1 MKRYLYVLLL
11 AFSPLALSAQNN
23 DGKDDAKAGYDDF
36 RSEMMKKFN
45 KSQNEMQDKY
55 KAFREEAL
63 KGYVEFMRKSWEKM
77 EGSKPVPAPV
87 IKPVPPIIRK
97 DGDDREKEW
106 EEFEQKERELKKEL
120 EQLFQKKLELK
131 KQRELEEQRRKE
143 EEAKRQKELEEQ
155 HRKEQELK
163 KQRELEEQRRKEEEA
178 KRQKELELQRQKEL
192 ELQRQKEQELKKQQ
206 ELEEKRRKEEEA
218 MRQKELELQRQREL
232 EEQRRKE
239 QEALIQK
246 ELELQRQKELELKK
260 QRELEEQRRKEQ
272 EALRRK
278 EQEALRQKELELQR
292 QKEQEALRR
301 KELEEQRRKEEEA
314 MRQRE
319 LELQRQREQEQ
330 LKQKELEQ
338 LKQKELELQRQK
350 ELELKKQKELEE
362 QRRKE
367 EEALRQK
374 ELELQ
379 RQKELELKK
388 QKELEEQRRKEQ
400 EALRQRELELQR
412 QTELEEQRQKELEE
426 QRRKEQEAMRQRE
439 LELQRQ
445 RELEEQR
452 RKEEEAK
459 RQRELELQRQRELEL
474 QREQELLKQKELEL
488 QRQKELE
495 EERQRKNA
503 KPVEMV
509 LPPFNVKPQPQPI
522 VPIEVSPSVFEKY
535 VDCNAFG
542 TSLKLRYNVA
552 HKVTLA
558 GVSEN
563 EVADAV
569 EKMAGENTDKL
580 IVDCIAM
587 RDSKSLSDWAYI
599 NMLKEVT
606 TAIYGSYSNSAV
618 LLMAY
623 VYMQSGYKMRLATDN
638 GRLYML
644 FASDYTIFGKNYYF
658 MDGDKYYSLDEL
670 PEHLCICNAAW
681 PAEETLSLLIAG
693 NQHFDAKTDKVKRVA
708 STKYTGLDVNVKVNN
723 NLLDFYSS
731 YPKSMINNDPT
742 STWAMYANTPMDSS
756 VVAQVYPTLKAQIEG
771 LSKLEAVNK
780 LLHFVQTGLVYKY
793 DNEVWG
799 YDRPFFAEESLYY
812 DYADCED
819 RSILFTRLVRD
830 LLDVECV
837 LIYVPG
843 HLLAAVRLTD
853 DIKGDFILVEG
864 RKFMLCE
871 PTCLNGASVG
881 WSNVAEDVKMQA
893 VRLK

>member
-1 MKRYLYVLLL
+1 
-11 AFSPLALSAQNN
+11 
-23 DGKDDAKAGYDDF
+23 
-36 RSEMMKKFN
+36 
-45 KSQNEMQDKY
+45 
-55 KAFREEAL
+55 
-63 KGYVEFMRKSWEKM
+63 
-77 EGSKPVPAPV
+77 
-87 IKPVPPIIRK
+87 
-97 DGDDREKEW
+97 
-106 EEFEQKERELKKEL
+106 
-120 EQLFQKKLELK
+120 
-131 KQRELEEQRRKE
+131 
-143 EEAKRQKELEEQ
+143 
-155 HRKEQELK
+155 
-163 KQRELEEQRRKEEEA
+163 
-178 KRQKELELQRQKEL
+178 
-192 ELQRQKEQELKKQQ
+192 
-206 ELEEKRRKEEEA
+206 
-218 MRQKELELQRQREL
+218 
-232 EEQRRKE
+232 
-239 QEALIQK
+239 
-246 ELELQRQKELELKK
+246 
-260 QRELEEQRRKEQ
+260 
-272 EALRRK
+272 
-278 EQEALRQKELELQR
+278 
-292 QKEQEALRR
+292 
-301 KELEEQRRKEEEA
+301 
-314 MRQRE
+314 
-319 LELQRQREQEQ
+319 
-330 LKQKELEQ
+330 
-338 LKQKELELQRQK
+338 
-350 ELELKKQKELEE
+350 
-362 QRRKE
+362 
-367 EEALRQK
+367 
-374 ELELQ
+374 
-379 RQKELELKK
+379 
-388 QKELEEQRRKEQ
+388 
-400 EALRQRELELQR
+400 
-412 QTELEEQRQKELEE
+412 
-426 QRRKEQEAMRQRE
+426 MRQRE

-459 RQRELELQRQRELEL
+459 RQRELELQRQKELEL

-488 QRQKELE
+488 QRQKEQE

-681 PAEETLSLLIAG
+681 PAEGTLSLLIAG
-693 NQHFDAKTDKVKRVA
+693 NQHFDAKTDKAKRVA

>member
-55 KAFREEAL
+55 KTFREEAL

-131 KQRELEEQRRKE
+131 KQRELEEQRQRE
-143 EEAKRQKELEEQ
+143 LELQRQKELEEQ

-163 KQRELEEQRRKEEEA
+163 KQKELEELRRKEEEA

-292 QKEQEALRR
+292 QKELEEQRQ
-301 KELEEQRRKEEEA
+301 KELEEQRRKEQEA
-314 MRQRE
+314 LRQKE

-330 LKQKELEQ
+330 LKQNELEQ
-338 LKQKELELQRQK
+338 
-350 ELELKKQKELEE
+350 
-362 QRRKE
+362 
-367 EEALRQK
+367 LRQK

-412 QTELEEQRQKELEE
+412 QKELEEQRQKELEE
-426 QRRKEQEAMRQRE
+426 QRRKEEEAMRQRE

-459 RQRELELQRQRELEL
+459 RQRELELQRQKELEL

-488 QRQKELE
+488 QRLKELE

>member
-55 KAFREEAL
+55 KTFREEAL

-120 EQLFQKKLELK
+120 ELLFQKKLELK
-131 KQRELEEQRRKE
+131 KQRELEEQ
-143 EEAKRQKELEEQ
+143 
-155 HRKEQELK
+155 
-163 KQRELEEQRRKEEEA
+163 
-178 KRQKELELQRQKEL
+178 
-192 ELQRQKEQELKKQQ
+192 
-206 ELEEKRRKEEEA
+206 
-218 MRQKELELQRQREL
+218 
-232 EEQRRKE
+232 
-239 QEALIQK
+239 
-246 ELELQRQKELELKK
+246 
-260 QRELEEQRRKEQ
+260 
-272 EALRRK
+272 
-278 EQEALRQKELELQR
+278 
-292 QKEQEALRR
+292 
-301 KELEEQRRKEEEA
+301 
-314 MRQRE
+314 
-319 LELQRQREQEQ
+319 
-330 LKQKELEQ
+330 
-338 LKQKELELQRQK
+338 
-350 ELELKKQKELEE
+350 
-362 QRRKE
+362 
-367 EEALRQK
+367 
-374 ELELQ
+374 
-379 RQKELELKK
+379 
-388 QKELEEQRRKEQ
+388 
-400 EALRQRELELQR
+400 
-412 QTELEEQRQKELEE
+412 
-426 QRRKEQEAMRQRE
+426 RQRE

-459 RQRELELQRQRELEL
+459 RQRELELQRQKELEL

-693 NQHFDAKTDKVKRVA
+693 NQHFDAKTDKAKRVA

-843 HLLAAVRLTD
+843 HLLTAVRLTD